1 MKKLLTLSLLAIMV
15 LGASAFATATRTY
28 TLGQTGSILLDED
41 NIFMYPSRINMY
53 PNIAVGDVGTDYG
66 VGGISDFDAYN
77 DQGVASFGV
86 HWKFNEKNPWVLGTY
101 FFDDGEQYSDHGL
114 GLSNTWLPLNYWM
127 PYLNWVPTGGSNKRV
142 TLVYGRKLGSN
153 YFGFSL
159 NKVQASYKDETAAPN
174 NDGKEGVGA
183 YDFGFS
189 LTDGAGKW
197 DVAAG
202 INLLSFSD
210 MEDETHDNWK
220 SKGNKSFYGYG
231 RMFHQMNPQWT
242 VVPNAGF
249 VIGKFEAEEY
259 DGGTPQAVDHSEKYT
274 STTFWLGMGA
284 HYTPAPNMLAVG
296 EVGFGYNSTKFN
308 YTDPITAT
316 NNYEWKDSYMT
327 LPYFKVGLEGKMFDW
342 MDLRF
347 GATSNWHR
355 ETFETSNYFLTAL
368 PTKEKYNY
376 PDNQTYFGT
385 GLHFGNFHIDTY
397 TSPEIFLKGFYFV
410 SGNQSD
416 NQFDNLNAHVSVLY
430 EFK

>member
-1 MKKLLTLSLLAIMV
+1 MKKLLTLSLVALMV
-15 LGASAFATATRTY
+15 LAASASATVTRTY
-28 TLGQTGSILLDED
+28 TLGQTNNILLDED
-41 NIFMYPSRINMY
+41 NIMMYPSRINMY
-53 PNIAVGDVGTDYG
+53 PNVALADMGYL
-66 VGGISDFDAYN
+66 SNYDAYEEN
-77 DQGVASFGV
+77 SVASFGV

-101 FFDDGEQYSDHGL
+101 FYNAGEQYSDHGL

-127 PYLNWVPTGGSNKRV
+127 PYLYWVPELGSNKRF

-153 YFGFSL
+153 YFGFSF
-159 NKVQASYKDETAAPN
+159 NKVQTSYKDETAAPN
-174 NDGKEGVGA
+174 NDGKYGMGA

-210 MEDETHDNWK
+210 MEDETNHNWK

-231 RMFHQMNPQWT
+231 RFFHQVNPQWT
-242 VVPNAGF
+242 LVPNGGI
-249 VIGKFEAEEY
+249 VIGKFEADAY
-259 DGGTPQAVDHSEKYT
+259 DNGTPQAVMYTDKYT
-274 STTFWLGMGA
+274 STTFWGGLGA

-296 EVGFGYNSTKFN
+296 EVGIGYNTTKFTH
-308 YTDPITAT
+308 TDPNTPDNT
-316 NNYEWKDSYMT
+316 YNFKDTYLT
-327 LPYFKVGLEGKMFDW
+327 FPYFKLGVEGKMFDW

-355 ETFETSNYFLTAL
+355 ETFETTNYYLADL
-368 PTKEKYNY
+368 PTKEKWNY

-385 GLHFGNFHIDTY
+385 GMHFGNFLIDTY
-397 TSPEIFLKGFYFV
+397 TDPDIFLNAFYFI
-410 SGNQSD
+410 SGNDSGDGEGDGQL
-416 NQFDNLNAHVSVLY
+416 NLHVSVLY